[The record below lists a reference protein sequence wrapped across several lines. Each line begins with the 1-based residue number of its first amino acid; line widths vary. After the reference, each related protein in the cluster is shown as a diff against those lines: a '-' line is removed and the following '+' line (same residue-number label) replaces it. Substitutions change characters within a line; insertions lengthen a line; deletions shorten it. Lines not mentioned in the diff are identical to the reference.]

1 MISIVCCVLVYYL
14 GSLLVNYVFSVNLC
28 GFVSLVSSNFECGF
42 VSALSTYIRFRF
54 SYWLVICNFIIFE
67 LELLISFVFI
77 YSIASYCIY
86 LVVIGLLLLLLFDLY
101 LDQISLCLLSYAVS
115 SATHSFW
122 CFVAVIVD
130 CKPLSIDCVEVLLI
144 LYVNVVIFIIT
155 VLTSFNSM
163 PFVSTQYFIICF
175 TYISC
180 Y

>member
-101 LDQISLCLLSYAVS
+101 LD
-115 SATHSFW
+115 
-122 CFVAVIVD
+122 
-130 CKPLSIDCVEVLLI
+130 
-144 LYVNVVIFIIT
+144 
-155 VLTSFNSM
+155 
-163 PFVSTQYFIICF
+163 
-175 TYISC
+175 
-180 Y
+180 

>member
-1 MISIVCCVLVYYL
+1 MNCHTSFPTISLLFYRFWRFLSYFLSISSMLYKFLLFYMISIVCCVLVYYL

-101 LDQISLCLLSYAVS
+101 LD
-115 SATHSFW
+115 
-122 CFVAVIVD
+122 
-130 CKPLSIDCVEVLLI
+130 
-144 LYVNVVIFIIT
+144 
-155 VLTSFNSM
+155 
-163 PFVSTQYFIICF
+163 
-175 TYISC
+175 
-180 Y
+180 